1 MILLLTESLET
12 LLRSLYA
19 KFIRKDVLESVK
31 AASLLLKL
39 DVADKT
45 NRKDV
50 SSLDLGVGIKYE
62 LEWLMDSKKVVN
74 MQAFQ
79 FY

>member
-50 SSLDLGVGIKYE
+50 SSLDLGFGIKYE

>member
-50 SSLDLGVGIKYE
+50 SSLNLGVGIKYE